1 VPFSI
6 YNTSSPEQIAY
17 LLGDAGN
24 RIVVTEWAFLPRV
37 LDARAQLPAVEHV
50 VVVDGE
56 GGAEILTLVD
66 LATRGDP
73 GFDFEASWRAV
84 EASDLC
90 TLIYTSG
97 TTGPPKGVQLTH
109 DNVMRE
115 WRAMHQ
121 VVPVNGGRVISF
133 LPAAHIG
140 DRLFS
145 HYGTMAIGYTL
156 TCCSDIREVV
166 SYIPDARPTLWGSVP
181 RVWEKMKAALE
192 AGIDAEP
199 DQARR
204 EAARWAIDVGLRRLR
219 AEQAGEPVSDELREE
234 HARADELVL
243 SKVRE
248 RLGLDTAEYFIVGA
262 APTPLEV
269 LEFFAALGI
278 PICELWGM
286 SETTGVA
293 TLNPPDRIRL
303 GTVGPPIPAVELRPL
318 EDGEVLVRGPM
329 NMVGY
334 RNMPDVTAETI
345 DADGWLHTGDVGE
358 IDEHGYL
365 KIVDRKKELIINAA
379 GKNMSPANIERA
391 LKESS
396 PLIGQAVCIGD
407 GRPYNTALIVLD
419 PDAAAGF
426 ATEHRLAGDALAELA
441 RDAKIQEE
449 VTAGVE
455 RANARLSRVEQ
466 IKRFKVLETDWEP
479 GGDELTPTMKL
490 KRKPIAEKYADEI
503 EALYS

>member
-1 VPFSI
+1 
-6 YNTSSPEQIAY
+6 
-17 LLGDAGN
+17 
-24 RIVVTEWAFLPRV
+24 
-37 LDARAQLPAVEHV
+37 V
-50 VVVDGE
+50 VVVDGDGE
-56 GGAEILTLVD
+56 DGILTLDD

-84 EASDLC
+84 TASDLC

-115 WRAMHQ
+115 WRAMHE
-121 VVPVNGGRVISF
+121 VVPANGGRVISF

-145 HYGTMAIGYTL
+145 HYGSMAVGYAL
-156 TCCSDIREVV
+156 TCCPDIREVV
-166 SYIPDARPTLWGSVP
+166 SYIPEARPTLWGSVP

-192 AGIDAEP
+192 AGIDAES

-204 EAARWAIDVGLRRLR
+204 EAARWAIDVGLRKVR

-243 SKVRE
+243 SKIRE

-303 GTVGPPIPAVELRPL
+303 GTVGPPIPGVELRLL

-334 RNMPDVTAETI
+334 RNMPDMTAETI

-358 IDEHGYL
+358 IDDHGYL

-379 GKNMSPANIERA
+379 GKNMSPANIEGA

-407 GRPYNTALIVLD
+407 RRPYNTALIVLD
-419 PDAAAGF
+419 PDGAAGF
-426 ATEHRLAGDALAELA
+426 AAEHGLAGDSLAELA
-441 RDAKIQEE
+441 REPKLQEE
-449 VTAGVE
+449 VAAGVE

-503 EALYS
+503 EALYSGMAGRPFTERVRSL